1 MFKKRTMMLM
11 VGQRAERL
19 REERIRNEE
28 SIRMRKDIR
37 SLRRTRGRDER
48 SLGVFLGY
56 QNKWMDGLQSEAG
69 NMDRDIKTTKCHC
82 YQLEDERDTTRLMHW
97 VERNDAVKAEIAKT
111 RAKIADLKH
120 QIFQVESELND
131 TKKALGRRKKGYAN
145 VRVPEIWK
153 VMDRLDIAIAELG
166 EGTRENRRLVSEI
179 HHLTTKKA
187 RLQEMF
193 LKEELEL
200 TKVNRDLSE
209 NIDVATDTY
218 KLMENTKRN
227 MANVNDHYQH
237 TKAAF
242 ELDMDNL
249 QFKIDVLRRNE
260 AFILEKNKP
269 REDEFAEQRALL
281 LARQNP
287 VTKEIQKYVERLK
300 EIKEKTEGQPLD
312 QIANTFVELVL
323 ENWML
328 FQNVQLTKDRNHE
341 MIHYI
346 AGVKDML
353 DKLEY
358 TPEEI
363 SRLSGIFHG
372 VHEENVL
379 VFLGEIENY
388 VNKLWGLQDYVE
400 YSAWENRRRKSLIPG
415 AVKPKGPRPPRRSLM
430 SVVPVLPPNYERSDA
445 YEDTR
450 SLTDLDIVPFDYE
463 EIYQHVCEELISR
476 HDSALLVVTGDTS
489 RKVSDANTEPDSPLP
504 SPGALTSKDFDVF

>member
-1 MFKKRTMMLM
+1 MMLM

-166 EGTRENRRLVSEI
+166 EGTRENRRL
-179 HHLTTKKA
+179 
-187 RLQEMF
+187 
-193 LKEELEL
+193 
-200 TKVNRDLSE
+200 
-209 NIDVATDTY
+209 
-218 KLMENTKRN
+218 
-227 MANVNDHYQH
+227 
-237 TKAAF
+237 
-242 ELDMDNL
+242 
-249 QFKIDVLRRNE
+249 
-260 AFILEKNKP
+260 P

-341 MIHYI
+341 MIAEVKKLKEGIARQNAALAQKGRENHALENELTEKRDICQKIADKKQQRIDQVDELLQHYI